1 MKKDDCCLRPGERRK
16 RSKRT
21 IAARILMLFTLLLSL
36 ESFAFY
42 GFAQEKVSLNL
53 SNTALKM
60 VFREIEKQTSY
71 RFVYNDDNIPV
82 NRKVTIKVNELPL
95 DNVLSRLLDNL
106 GLSWKV
112 QSNNL
117 IVVAENIAATKNEAA
132 TVTGQVIGVDGK
144 AVSFVSIQ
152 EDESA
157 SGTLADEDGKF
168 TLRVSSL
175 NATLVISNVG
185 YITQRVPLNGKSNIT
200 VVLVQDNKELEQV
213 VVVGYGTQKKA
224 TLTGAISTIDN
235 KALIQSPVANISN
248 SLVGRLPGLVAIQQ
262 SGEPGF
268 DQSRI
273 KIRGIGTLNDGSG
286 SDPLILIDGVVRDG
300 FNTLDPNEIESV
312 SILKDASSTA
322 VFGVRGA
329 NGVIMITTKT
339 GKSGKPNI
347 SYSSNVGFQTPTQL
361 PRLLN
366 SFEYATLRNEA
377 QRNMGQTPYF
387 SQADLD
393 HFQNGTDPYFHPD
406 VDWFDKVLKPTSLQQ
421 QHNLNIG
428 GGTKDTRYFVS
439 LGYFEQNGVY
449 NVGDLQKEYSANP
462 KYKRY
467 NLRSNFDFNFNSNF
481 SGSIKLGGQVADA
494 NYPGQGAGEIFFRI
508 MNSNPLMNPGVV
520 DGKLISGVE
529 GLTSSSGNPLGF
541 IATNGY
547 QNNFNSNLNSSL
559 NLTHKLD
566 FVTKGLKARALVAY
580 DHYYSHSVRRSKAA
594 IQYRIIKDPTDPLKP
609 IFVREG
615 NEAPFGFSE
624 SYGRNRKIYGEFA
637 LDYARS
643 FGDHNFTGLA
653 LYNLEKYHQPG
664 LEYNVPRGYLGAV
677 GRITYN
683 YRNKYLSEFNMGY
696 NGSENFPE
704 DKRFGF
710 FPSFSL
716 GWVVSDE
723 NFMKGAGAVSFLKI
737 RGSYGEVGNDKIG
750 GSRFLYLPS
759 VYLYGGGYN
768 FGQLGSN
775 YQWYGGSQEGR
786 IGNPDVTWEVAK
798 KTNIGIEAKF
808 FDDRL
813 QLVADVFRERR
824 NNILIT
830 RGTVPA
836 LVQATL
842 PAVNMGAVENK
853 GYEIELSW
861 AGKANEVNY
870 WIRSNYTFARNKIL
884 FMDEPER
891 AFDGLRRTGRQVGQ
905 YFGLVSEGF
914 YNTQRDL
921 DNAIPSQWQPNLQL
935 GDIRYKDVNGDG
947 RITDQ
952 DEVPIGF
959 ATFPQVVYGV
969 SFGFDWKG
977 FDFSMLFQG
986 ATKVS
991 TYLSEM
997 AAWAFDT
1004 DWRSAQERHL
1014 ERWTPERYAAGDPI
1028 TYPRLELSPTVG
1040 KHNYRP
1046 SDFWLI
1052 DGSYLRLKNMEIAY
1066 RFRGGF
1072 IEKMGARHLRVYMNG
1087 NNLLTWS
1094 KIENYDPEAPPGRGQ
1109 FYPQMRVFNAGVN
1122 IQF

>member
-1 MKKDDCCLRPGERRK
+1 
-16 RSKRT
+16 
-21 IAARILMLFTLLLSL
+21 MLFALLLSL

-144 AVSFVSIQ
+144 PVSFVSIQ

-157 SGTLADEDGKF
+157 SGTLADEGGNF

-175 NATLVISNVG
+175 NATLVVSNVG
-185 YITQRVPLNGKSNIT
+185 YITQRVPLNGRSNIT

-508 MNSNPLMNPGVV
+508 MIPM
-520 DGKLISGVE
+520 
-529 GLTSSSGNPLGF
+529 
-541 IATNGY
+541 
-547 QNNFNSNLNSSL
+547 SL
-559 NLTHKLD
+559 PIT
-566 FVTKGLKARALVAY
+566 
-580 DHYYSHSVRRSKAA
+580 RRRKAA
-594 IQYRIIKDPTDPLKP
+594 SR
-609 IFVREG
+609 
-615 NEAPFGFSE
+615 
-624 SYGRNRKIYGEFA
+624 
-637 LDYARS
+637 
-643 FGDHNFTGLA
+643 
-653 LYNLEKYHQPG
+653 
-664 LEYNVPRGYLGAV
+664 
-677 GRITYN
+677 
-683 YRNKYLSEFNMGY
+683 
-696 NGSENFPE
+696 
-704 DKRFGF
+704 
-710 FPSFSL
+710 
-716 GWVVSDE
+716 VS
-723 NFMKGAGAVSFLKI
+723 S
-737 RGSYGEVGNDKIG
+737 
-750 GSRFLYLPS
+750 
-759 VYLYGGGYN
+759 
-768 FGQLGSN
+768 
-775 YQWYGGSQEGR
+775 
-786 IGNPDVTWEVAK
+786 
-798 KTNIGIEAKF
+798 
-808 FDDRL
+808 
-813 QLVADVFRERR
+813 
-824 NNILIT
+824 
-830 RGTVPA
+830 
-836 LVQATL
+836 
-842 PAVNMGAVENK
+842 
-853 GYEIELSW
+853 
-861 AGKANEVNY
+861 
-870 WIRSNYTFARNKIL
+870 
-884 FMDEPER
+884 
-891 AFDGLRRTGRQVGQ
+891 
-905 YFGLVSEGF
+905 
-914 YNTQRDL
+914 
-921 DNAIPSQWQPNLQL
+921 
-935 GDIRYKDVNGDG
+935 
-947 RITDQ
+947 
-952 DEVPIGF
+952 
-959 ATFPQVVYGV
+959 
-969 SFGFDWKG
+969 
-977 FDFSMLFQG
+977 
-986 ATKVS
+986 
-991 TYLSEM
+991 
-997 AAWAFDT
+997 
-1004 DWRSAQERHL
+1004 
-1014 ERWTPERYAAGDPI
+1014 
-1028 TYPRLELSPTVG
+1028 
-1040 KHNYRP
+1040 
-1046 SDFWLI
+1046 
-1052 DGSYLRLKNMEIAY
+1052 EIA
-1066 RFRGGF
+1066 
-1072 IEKMGARHLRVYMNG
+1072 IEK
-1087 NNLLTWS
+1087 
-1094 KIENYDPEAPPGRGQ
+1094 
-1109 FYPQMRVFNAGVN
+1109 
-1122 IQF
+1122 